1 MYLLSLHTEVF
12 RTLFIIII
20 IIIIFI
26 IIIIITIII
35 IIIIIITIIIIIIIT
50 IIIIMFCLFWKC
62 LYDPYQVPPRNLRY
76 VIAVEVKFVK

>member
-35 IIIIIITIIIIIIIT
+35 IIIIIIITIIIIIIIT
-50 IIIIMFCLFWKC
+50 IIIMFCLFWKC

>member
-12 RTLFIIII
+12 RILFIITII
-20 IIIIFI
+20 V
-26 IIIIITIII
+26 IIIIIT
-35 IIIIIITIIIIIIIT
+35 TIIIIIIIT

-76 VIAVEVKFVK
+76 VIAVEVKFEVTLK